1 MPINKFLQ
9 EARAIRPQL
18 EVFRRMI
25 IERLKTVG
33 LKSCI
38 FYNQQVDGRSFEGS
52 GAALLSVDV
61 DQLPYFPP

>member
-1 MPINKFLQ
+1 MPMNKFLL
-9 EARAIRPQL
+9 EAKAIRPQL

-33 LKSCI
+33 LKSRI